1 MWSGKKLTEE
11 ERFARLRYTIGWILT
26 ANILAIIHAMLFSN
40 YRYFSS
46 IVATS
51 LFSLAGIG
59 LLVGHINL
67 MHWMLSK
74 YRWFCDVTVTVCSV
88 MSVAPW
94 IGVAESYAEQDE
106 LYRTTGH
113 VNYRKAVI
121 HSVII
126 VILLICTSSRFFHQW
141 RTAAKIKLRATD
153 PLWLSANTVDN
164 SAIYAIFAIVT
175 MKAAILAHYYL
186 EAEFMSIV
194 MLRIDFM
201 AIGLLFLVLSDVLDN
216 LRTTLAY
223 FSLNQFLQNFSATC
237 VVTISFVLIS
247 LQQMGR
253 EDLLSRSA
261 ARISSLIV
269 LICMLL
275 ALHFEAAKE
284 EQEAR
289 ENAARAP
296 SELTS
301 SESSTEED
309 EPVL

>member
-1 MWSGKKLTEE
+1 
-11 ERFARLRYTIGWILT
+11 
-26 ANILAIIHAMLFSN
+26 
-40 YRYFSS
+40 
-46 IVATS
+46 
-51 LFSLAGIG
+51 
-59 LLVGHINL
+59 

-113 VNYRKAVI
+113 
-121 HSVII
+121 
-126 VILLICTSSRFFHQW
+126 
-141 RTAAKIKLRATD
+141 D